1 MNCLD
6 NDMEKNNEEFKNS
19 NNSDDIGNQG
29 KSSKEKMYR
38 RISGQDSSIVI
49 KTTLDLDT
57 ILELRLEPSVI
68 ALNPN
73 LLY

>member
-19 NNSDDIGNQG
+19 NNSDDVGNQG

-38 RISGQDSSIVI
+38 RISGQDSSIVS